1 MGNINED
8 IKFVHSLYSVANETT
23 TKKIDFL
30 FFIIVLIVISLII
43 WANIA
48 QVDELT
54 TGQGKV
60 IPSSKIQ
67 KVQYYDGGIISDIL
81 VSEGDI
87 IHKDQDLML
96 IDTTRFKAT
105 LEETKESL
113 LSLRVEKNRYE
124 KELLLNYHRTS
135 LPSLHFNKDLN
146 QKAKQYI
153 ALQKNIFKNNFYE
166 RQNSIEVILLQQD
179 QKIQELLEI
188 QAKVKQLT
196 GSLKLVTQNYQMIA
210 KMVKSGS
217 KSKLDLINIKKEVHT
232 ISGDLKIAKLS
243 IPRSQLAIKEFEKL
257 LDEKIQS
264 IKVKTSLALQ
274 EIANEMTKL
283 EARLISDADK
293 LDKTVI
299 KSPIDG
305 IIKSINVSTIGSVV
319 QSGVDLIEII
329 PNSGNLLI
337 EAKIDPKDIAFIN
350 PSLKAIVKLTSY
362 DFSIYGGLDATI
374 IKISADSIIDENSRD
389 DKPYYR
395 IVVKANHNF
404 LEYNEEKLPI
414 IPGMIASV
422 DIVTGKK
429 TIMDFILKPILKVKQ
444 GALHER

>member
-1 MGNINED
+1 MTNKNED
-8 IKFVHSLYSVANETT
+8 IKFVHSLYSVANDTT
-23 TKKIDFL
+23 IKKIDFL
-30 FFIIVLIVISLII
+30 FFIIVLIVISLVI

-87 IHKDQDLML
+87 IHKNQDLML

-113 LSLRVEKNRYE
+113 LSLRVEKIRYE
-124 KELLLNYHRTS
+124 KELLLNYQRTS
-135 LPSLHFNKDLN
+135 LPNLHFKENLN

-153 ALQKNIFKNNFYE
+153 ALQENIFKNNFYE

-196 GSLKLVTQNYQMIA
+196 GSIKLVTQNYQMIA

-217 KSKLDLINIKKEVHT
+217 KSKLDLINVKKEKHT
-232 ISGDLKIAKLS
+232 LTGDLQIAKLS
-243 IPRSQLAIKEFEKL
+243 IPRAQLAIKEFEKL

-264 IKVKTSLALQ
+264 IKVKTSLTLQ
-274 EIANEMTKL
+274 EIANKMTKL

-329 PNSGNLLI
+329 PNTGNLLI

-362 DFSIYGGLDATI
+362 DFSIYGGLDASI

-404 LEYNEEKLPI
+404 LEYNEKKLPI